1 MGFQIYT
8 NLWGEMTLGDGNPGG
23 RPGSRRSV
31 DQGDDCL
38 FGDVVSQIKVWELI
52 FSSCLD
58 EPVFSKV
65 TLLIAFN
72 RFLYL
77 SG

>member
-1 MGFQIYT
+1 M
-8 NLWGEMTLGDGNPGG
+8 
-23 RPGSRRSV
+23 

-58 EPVFSKV
+58 EPIFSKV